1 MNVAQIPCGWVNH
14 RRGSTNNVQNLL
26 KQFKDFIC
34 TNIPWKFQ
42 TIYCSKSSLSI
53 QLGAMYFLQ
62 ARETFDKKMFIHPRW
77 TMMND
82 YKWPNGSIHQIDIHN
97 GSTTSGNNTY
107 TNWNEW
113 NTTICTL
120 PWWTCYICN
129 TSFNTSSEPWDTN
142 YTKIIIPLE
151 MLKPIGGSS
160 TTS

>member
-1 MNVAQIPCGWVNH
+1 MFQMCFQYTISTCKTYELWINVAWIPCGWINH

-26 KQFKDFIC
+26 QQSKDCIR
-34 TNIPWKFQ
+34 TNILRKFQ
-42 TIYCSKSSLSI
+42 TTYSSKASLSI

-62 ARETFDKKMFIHPRW
+62 AWKSLDKNMFIHPRW

-82 YKWPNGSIHQIDIHN
+82 YKWPNRSIHQLSIDN

-107 TNWNEW
+107 SNCNES

-129 TSFNTSSEPWDTN
+129 TSF
-142 YTKIIIPLE
+142 KH
-151 MLKPIGGSS
+151 
-160 TTS
+160 